1 MRVFLLFTCFLLV
14 TALLIQVRGQAVDP
28 QLEEDDEPRTPGAAI
43 NEEEDEKE
51 NEAEGVTLRSIFPH
65 QPDKKFGAGVEHE
78 VLIGFEN
85 QNENAFH
92 IEFVRGLLTL
102 SVDFNYFVQNFTG
115 ALYNVTVPSGQEVSL
130 VYHFKPDVSI
140 EARQYGLV
148 LQVFYTNDDNET
160 YLSPAFNGTIEIFES
175 RSAFDG
181 KAIFANIT
189 IIGILVL
196 AGFAGYKYMTKGG
209 KKHTQRPRAASTSEA
224 EERPVVK
231 SEGVDWDYIS
241 QEHQQFVSKNRKP
254 SLK

>member
-1 MRVFLLFTCFLLV
+1 MRVFVLFVCLLLV
-14 TALLIQVRGQAVDP
+14 TVLLIQVRGQAVDP
-28 QLEEDDEPRTPGAAI
+28 QLEEDEEPRTPGATI
-43 NEEEDEKE
+43 NEEEEDEKE

-65 QPDKKFGAGVEHE
+65 QPEKKFGAGVQHE

-115 ALYNVTVPSGQEVSL
+115 ALYNISVPSGQEVSL
-130 VYHFKPDVSI
+130 VYRFKPDISI

-160 YLSPAFNGTIEIFES
+160 YLSPAFNGTIDIFES
-175 RSAFDG
+175 HSAFDG

-209 KKHTQRPRAASTSEA
+209 KKQRPRALTEA
-224 EERPVVK
+224 EEHPAANN
-231 SEGVDWDYIS
+231 EGVDWEYIS
-241 QEHQQFVSKNRKP
+241 QEHQQFLSKKRKP